1 MEPQCNLIVDSC
13 CELPVDMIDREG
25 VTLLEFP
32 FFFGTEE
39 HFDDLWRS
47 MTPHEFYER
56 MRKGEQP
63 STAQLSIASLT
74 NAFLTAAESGV
85 PTVYLS
91 FTSGLS
97 GSFDLAIMVRDQVMQ
112 SHPSA
117 ELYVVD
123 TLMASTAEA
132 FLVSEAIRQRD
143 KGMSAQEL
151 VAWVEEARYFVNA
164 IFMVDDLESLRRGGR
179 IPDSIAYA
187 GSKLDVK
194 PLLNFALDGT
204 LAMKGV
210 ARGRKKAIRQMADFY
225 TANADA
231 DAPSHLLAV
240 GNADNARDMEKLK
253 EAILKDHDDVVF
265 MDSVVGPVI
274 GCHVGPGMFSL
285 VFWGSDRRES
295 VSVADRI
302 ARRIRRA
309 E

>member
-74 NAFLTAAESGV
+74 NAFLAAAESGV

-97 GSFDLAIMVRDQVMQ
+97 GSIDMAIMVRDQVMQ

-117 ELYVVD
+117 ELYAVD

>member
-1 MEPQCNLIVDSC
+1 
-13 CELPVDMIDREG
+13 
-25 VTLLEFP
+25 
-32 FFFGTEE
+32 
-39 HFDDLWRS
+39 
-47 MTPHEFYER
+47 
-56 MRKGEQP
+56 
-63 STAQLSIASLT
+63 
-74 NAFLTAAESGV
+74 
-85 PTVYLS
+85 
-91 FTSGLS
+91 
-97 GSFDLAIMVRDQVMQ
+97 
-112 SHPSA
+112 
-117 ELYVVD
+117 
-123 TLMASTAEA
+123 
-132 FLVSEAIRQRD
+132 
-143 KGMSAQEL
+143 MSAQEL

>member
-74 NAFLTAAESGV
+74 NAFLAAAESGV

-132 FLVSEAIRQRD
+132 FLVSEAIRQRY

>member
-74 NAFLTAAESGV
+74 NAFLAAAESGV

-274 GCHVGPGMFSL
+274 GCHVGPGMFSR

>member
-56 MRKGEQP
+56 MRKGEKP

-74 NAFLTAAESGV
+74 NAFLAAAESGV

>member
-74 NAFLTAAESGV
+74 NAFLAAAESGV
-85 PTVYLS
+85 PTAYLS